1 MLFNSFSFLI
11 FFPAVTALYF
21 LIPHAY
27 RWFFLLTASCI
38 FYMAFIPV
46 YILVL
51 ALTIAIDYTAAI
63 FIERSEGKRRKW
75 YLIISIVS
83 TCTVLFIFKY
93 FNFFN
98 SNLGQ
103 VARFFHWN
111 YSIEN
116 LSLILPIGLSFHTF
130 QSLSYVIEVYRK
142 NYKAEHHFGIYALYV
157 MFYPQLVAGPIERPG
172 NLIHQFYEK
181 HPFDFQRVID
191 GLKLMVWGFF
201 KKVVIADKLALVVD
215 KVYSD
220 PTQYT
225 GLPLIAAAISFA
237 IQVYCDF
244 SGYSD
249 IAIGS
254 AQVMGFRLMDNFNRP
269 LFSASVPDFWRRWHI
284 SLMTWF
290 RDYVYIPLGG
300 NRVSKGRWYFNIF
313 FTFTLSGLWHGAN
326 WGMVL
331 WGSFNGLYVI
341 LSDLTENLRKR
352 GLTLTRLDHHPVL
365 HRGLGIAFTFFLFWF
380 TLIIFR
386 TRNLSDAFY
395 VMTHLGTGLMAT
407 GGLWTS
413 IESLYSVL
421 PKYEL
426 ITVLIAIG
434 WMIFIETIE
443 KQGKMRH
450 PFSEKPV
457 WARWTVYYVCI
468 LFLIF
473 FGEYNDQAFIYFQ
486 F

>member
-1 MLFNSFSFLI
+1 MLFNSLSFLL
-11 FFPAVTALYF
+11 FFPAVTILYF

-27 RWFFLLTASCI
+27 RWFFLLAASCF
-38 FYMAFIPV
+38 FYMAFIPI

-51 ALTIAIDYTAAI
+51 ALTIAIDYAAALL
-63 FIERSEGKRRKW
+63 IEKSEGKKRKGW
-75 YLIISIVS
+75 LILSIVS
-83 TCTVLFIFKY
+83 TCTVLFVFKY

-98 SNLGQ
+98 ANLSQ
-103 VARFFHWN
+103 IARFFHWN
-111 YSIEN
+111 YPIES

-142 NYKAEHHFGIYALYV
+142 NFKAEHHFGIYALYV

-181 HPFDFQRVID
+181 HSFDYPRVVD

-201 KKVVIADKLALVVD
+201 KKVVIADKLAIVVT

-225 GLPLIAAAISFA
+225 GLPLVAAAISFA

-254 AQVMGFRLMDNFNRP
+254 AQVMGFKLMDNFNRP
-269 LFSASVPDFWRRWHI
+269 LFSASVPEFWRRWHI
-284 SLMTWF
+284 SLMGWF
-290 RDYVYIPLGG
+290 RDYVYIPMGG
-300 NRVSKGRWYFNIF
+300 NRVGKGRWYFNIF

-331 WGSFNGLYVI
+331 WGSLNGLYVI
-341 LSDLTENLRKR
+341 VSDLTKNLRAK
-352 GLTLTRLDHHPVL
+352 GLIWTGLSCQPVV
-365 HRGLGIAFTFFLFWF
+365 RRVWGISFTFFLFWF

-386 TRNLSDAFY
+386 TKNLSDALY
-395 VMTHLGTGLMAT
+395 VMTHLGTGLGSSA
-407 GGLWTS
+407 GYWAS
-413 IESLYSVL
+413 VESLYTVL
-421 PKYEL
+421 PKFEL
-426 ITVLIAIG
+426 ITVLIAMG
-434 WMIFIETIE
+434 WMIFIEAIE
-443 KQGKMRH
+443 RLDGMRH
-450 PFSEKPV
+450 LLSRRPIWV
-457 WARWTVYYVCI
+457 RWGIYYVCI

>member
-1 MLFNSFSFLI
+1 
-11 FFPAVTALYF
+11 
-21 LIPHAY
+21 
-27 RWFFLLTASCI
+27 
-38 FYMAFIPV
+38 
-46 YILVL
+46 
-51 ALTIAIDYTAAI
+51 
-63 FIERSEGKRRKW
+63 
-75 YLIISIVS
+75 
-83 TCTVLFIFKY
+83 
-93 FNFFN
+93 
-98 SNLGQ
+98 
-103 VARFFHWN
+103 
-111 YSIEN
+111 
-116 LSLILPIGLSFHTF
+116 
-130 QSLSYVIEVYRK
+130 
-142 NYKAEHHFGIYALYV
+142 

-181 HPFDFQRVID
+181 HSFDYSRVVD

-201 KKVVIADKLALVVD
+201 KKVVIADKLAGVVD

-220 PTQYT
+220 PTAYT
-225 GLPLIAAAISFA
+225 GLPLIAAAVSFA
-237 IQVYCDF
+237 VQVYCDF

-300 NRVSKGRWYFNIF
+300 NRVSRVRWYFNIF

-331 WGSFNGLYVI
+331 WGSFNGIYVI
-341 LSDLTENLRKR
+341 LSSLTESLRRK
-352 GLTLTRLDHHPVL
+352 GLNRSGLDRHPIL
-365 HRGLGIAFTFFLFWF
+365 HRGLGIALTFFLFWF

-386 TRNLSDAFY
+386 TRNLSDALY
-395 VMTHLGTGLMAT
+395 VMTHLAT
-407 GGLWTS
+407 GIWNPTGFWAS
-413 IESLYSVL
+413 VEKLYSVL
-421 PKYEL
+421 PKFEL
-426 ITVLIAIG
+426 IAVLIAIG
-434 WMIFIETIE
+434 WMIFIEMFE
-443 KQGKMRH
+443 GLEKMRR
-450 PFSEKPV
+450 PFSERPT
-457 WARWTVYYVCI
+457 WARWVICYVCI